1 MANKQGEF
9 VFGLEYRASNL
20 LVVLIVFQLSLS
32 VYLRL
37 LLANM
42 SDSQRESG
50 GYESDAVTASK

>member
-9 VFGLEYRASNL
+9 VFRLKCRASSL

-42 SDSQRESG
+42 SDRQRESG